1 MYGFVQLRSSM
12 MKQTS
17 CLLLFATSQIADH
30 DHENVLALLH
40 LSPELDFVQFMRL
53 DARKR
58 LGIAL

>member
-1 MYGFVQLRSSM
+1 

-17 CLLLFATSQIADH
+17 CLLLFATSQIADR
-30 DHENVLALLH
+30 DQENVLALLH